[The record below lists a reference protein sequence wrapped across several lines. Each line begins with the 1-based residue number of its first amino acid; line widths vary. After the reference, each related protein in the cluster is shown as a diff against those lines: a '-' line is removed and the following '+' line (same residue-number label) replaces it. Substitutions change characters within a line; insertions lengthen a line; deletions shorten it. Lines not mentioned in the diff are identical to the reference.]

1 MPGIL
6 ALRETSQLVQET
18 KSSISTT
25 SQDLTADSE
34 RRKVEETNLRDAQM
48 ITGCL
53 EERIEELK
61 TQRSQKEKKT
71 SSQIAKELIQKQR
84 KKRSGFEKDSAGLKE
99 ALEIFVNEHLAPMLA
114 AEDLGGPI
122 VGDEVDVPDL
132 TLESGYT
139 NQGKPRKPKSTAD
152 AGADS
157 RQQRIDELIHRQT
170 GGEDNDDSGPTTK
183 RGAAGEEMMTLLNDL
198 LETSNSGTGVGSYV
212 ELPRDSAASRFLVKA
227 KIAQFH
233 PRDARRLRLID
244 FAREITT

>member
-1 MPGIL
+1 M
-6 ALRETSQLVQET
+6 QET

-25 SQDLTADSE
+25 SHDLTADSE
-34 RRKVEETNLRDAQM
+34 RRKIEEANLRDARM

-53 EERIEELK
+53 EERIEGLK
-61 TQRSQKEKKT
+61 TQRSQKEKKS

-84 KKRSGFEKDSAGLKE
+84 KKRSEFEKDSAALNE
-99 ALEIFVNEHLAPMLA
+99 ALNVFVNEHLAPMLA
-114 AEDLGGPI
+114 AEDLGGPT

-132 TLESGYT
+132 TLESGFT
-139 NQGKPRKPKSTAD
+139 SQGRPRKPKSTAD

-157 RQQRIDELIHRQT
+157 RQQRIDELMHRQT
-170 GGEDNDDSGPTTK
+170 GGEVNDDSGPTTK
-183 RGAAGEEMMTLLNDL
+183 RAAAGKEMMALLNNL
-198 LETSNSGTGVGSYV
+198 LDTANSGTGAGSYI
-212 ELPRDSAASRFLVKA
+212 ELPRESAASRFLIKA